1 MFKSESLTLDS
12 NKIKDFINKESNP
25 FLKKSRNNFLKKLGE
40 KKFNIKEEYKFTP
53 LKQSL
58 EKKFGLEFKIDKNIT
73 SNIEKK
79 ILPYIIN
86 DNSVYQIITLDGKII
101 KKFSNIPSKISF
113 KNFEELDKKE
123 KNILHQY
130 FGENDD
136 SDSDVFSALNGV
148 LWSKGLFVYIKKN
161 QIVDNPIIINNFYTP
176 ERNIFSSQ
184 LRNFIFMEKN
194 SKLSICELDCSL
206 TSNNF
211 NSNVTEIILEERS
224 ELDYFKIQNDQN
236 NSTSFNSTN
245 IKQKR
250 NSISN
255 TFTFSFSG
263 DMIRN
268 NLNISLIDEN
278 CYCNMY
284 GIYALNNDSHVDNH
298 TSVDHIQKNSIS
310 NEHYKGIMN
319 GNSNGVFNGKIF
331 VRKEAQKTNAF
342 QSNNNIILSDN
353 AKINTKPQLEIWAD
367 DVKCSH
373 GCTTGQ
379 LDENAIFYLQSR
391 GINKD
396 KAVSILINA
405 FFDEIIQKINQ
416 NIIKDKIHK
425 ILSSKIE
432 SYLNEH

>member
-1 MFKSESLTLDS
+1 MFKSGSLIFDDK
-12 NKIKDFINKESNP
+12 KIKDFINKESNP
-25 FLKKSRNNFLKKLGE
+25 FLKKSRNNFLKKLAE
-40 KKFNIKEEYKFTP
+40 KKFNIKEEYKYTP
-53 LKQSL
+53 LKQTI
-58 EKKFGLEFKIDKNIT
+58 EKNFNLRFEIEKNISST
-73 SNIEKK
+73 TEKK

-86 DNSVYQIITLDGKII
+86 DNNVYQIITLDGKIL
-101 KKFSNIPSKISF
+101 KNFSNLPSKISF
-113 KNFEELDKKE
+113 KNFDELDKKE
-123 KNILHQY
+123 KSLLHHH

-136 SDSDVFSALNGV
+136 SDDDIFSALNGV

-161 QIVDNPIIINNFYTP
+161 QVIDRPIIVNNFYTS
-176 ERNIFSSQ
+176 EKNIFRSQ
-184 LRNFIFMEKN
+184 LRKFIFMEKN
-194 SKLSICELDCSL
+194 SKLSICEFDYSL
-206 TSNNF
+206 ISNNF

-224 ELDYFKIQNDQN
+224 ELDYFKIQNDSN

-245 IKQKR
+245 IKQKK

-263 DMIRN
+263 DIIRN

-284 GIYALNNDSHVDNH
+284 GIYALNNKSHVDNH
-298 TSVDHIQKNSIS
+298 TSVDHMQKNSIS

-319 GNSNGVFNGKIF
+319 GHSNGVFNGKIF

-342 QSNNNIILSDN
+342 QSNNNIILSDD

-391 GINKD
+391 GINKER
-396 KAVSILINA
+396 AVSILINA

-416 NIIKDKIHK
+416 NIVKDKINE
-425 ILSSKIE
+425 ILSTKIE
-432 SYLNEH
+432 SYLNER

>member
-1 MFKSESLTLDS
+1 MFKPGSLKFDGK
-12 NKIKDFINKESNP
+12 KIKDFINKESNP
-25 FLKKSRNNFLKKLGE
+25 FLKKSRNNYLKKLVE
-40 KKFNIKEEYKFTP
+40 KKFNVKEEYKYTP
-53 LKQSL
+53 LKHSI
-58 EKKFGLEFKIDKNIT
+58 EKNFDLRFEVEKSISSST
-73 SNIEKK
+73 EKK

-86 DNSVYQIITLDGKII
+86 DNNVYQIITLDGKIL
-101 KKFSNIPSKISF
+101 KKFSNISSKISF
-113 KNFEELDKKE
+113 KNFDDLDKIE
-123 KNILHQY
+123 KGILHQH

-136 SDSDVFSALNGV
+136 SDSDIFSALNGV

-161 QIVDNPIIINNFYTP
+161 QVIDKPVIINNFYTS
-176 ERNIFSSQ
+176 EKNIFSSQ
-184 LRNFIFMEKN
+184 LRKFIFMEKN
-194 SKLSICELDCSL
+194 SKLSICEFNSSL
-206 TSNNF
+206 IYNNF
-211 NSNVTEIILEERS
+211 NSNVTEIILEEGS
-224 ELDYFKIQNDQN
+224 ELDYFKIQNDSN

-245 IKQKR
+245 IKQKK

-263 DMIRN
+263 DIIRN

-284 GIYALNNDSHVDNH
+284 GIYALNNKSHVDNH
-298 TSVDHIQKNSIS
+298 TSVDHMQKNSIS

-319 GNSNGVFNGKIF
+319 GHSNGVFNGKIF

-391 GINKD
+391 GIDKE

-416 NIIKDKIHK
+416 NIVKDKINE
-425 ILSSKIE
+425 ILSTKIE
-432 SYLNEH
+432 SYLNEN